1 MNTVFESHKL
11 IYVRAICDAD
21 GFPANLVPYIILG
34 NVLFLLKSCVLR
46 SFSGPLTEKQHIFSY
61 GSQNVTNVF
70 GTMIARW
77 PIFLKSFK
85 NNAENAV
92 NTYLLAYH
100 YLIVSARVMMPCTA
114 QQGFLQLDNTT
125 RWIRKGYWGSQIN
138 SCQGDMT
145 QYREVA
151 VSVRNAFVYHFNS
164 LGSACFLVMRSCS
177 CQQLSEKIIITKFR
191 IFYSLSV
198 FHKDNKW
205 SNVKPVSQ
213 FKQY

>member
-46 SFSGPLTEKQHIFSY
+46 SFSGPLTEKQRIFSY
-61 GSQNVTNVF
+61 GSQNVRNVF

-77 PIFLKSFK
+77 PIFLKAFK
-85 NNAENAV
+85 NSAENAV

-100 YLIVSARVMMPCTA
+100 YMIVSARVMMPCTA
-114 QQGFLQLDNTT
+114 QQGFWQLDNTT

-164 LGSACFLVMRSCS
+164 LGSACFLVIDHVLASSYQR
-177 CQQLSEKIIITKFR
+177 
-191 IFYSLSV
+191 
-198 FHKDNKW
+198 N
-205 SNVKPVSQ
+205 
-213 FKQY
+213 